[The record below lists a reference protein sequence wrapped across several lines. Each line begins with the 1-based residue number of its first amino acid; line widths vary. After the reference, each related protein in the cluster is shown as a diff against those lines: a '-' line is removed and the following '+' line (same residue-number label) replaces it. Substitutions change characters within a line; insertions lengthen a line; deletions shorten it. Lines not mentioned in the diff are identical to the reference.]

1 MIGNDIVDLHYASIE
16 SNWQRKGFLNKMF
29 TIKEQQLIFNSENPF
44 KMVWLLWSMKES
56 AYKIY
61 VQQHLKRFFAPKK
74 SVCSLTTNTTGFVV
88 INEQQ
93 YQTKSVINDHY
104 IYTEAVLNTS
114 QKEVINT
121 CFYLDD
127 VSVQNQR
134 NTAHKQLRTA
144 VSKMKQLSVDS
155 LSIKKTVAGIPQLYQ
170 KNKLLS
176 IPFSITHHG
185 NYGAVSILN

>member
-16 SNWQRKGFLNKMF
+16 SNWQRKGFINKIF
-29 TIKEQQLIFNSENPF
+29 TSKEEELIWNAESPF

-74 SVCSLTTNTTGFVV
+74 SVCFLTSKTSGFVV

-93 YQTKSVINDHY
+93 YQTKSIINNNY

-121 CFYLDD
+121 CFFLDD
-127 VSVQNQR
+127 VSIQNQR
-134 NTAHKQLRTA
+134 NTAYKQLKNA
-144 VSKMKQLSVDS
+144 VSKMEQFSVNS

-170 KNKLLS
+170 NNKLLT

-185 NYGAVSILN
+185 NYGAFSILN